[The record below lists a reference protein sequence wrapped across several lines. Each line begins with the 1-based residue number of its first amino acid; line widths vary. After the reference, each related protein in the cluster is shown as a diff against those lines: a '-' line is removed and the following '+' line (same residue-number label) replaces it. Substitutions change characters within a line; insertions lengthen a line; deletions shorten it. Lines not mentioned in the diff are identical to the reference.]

1 MMRLIICGVLL
12 TLATTVVLASGDQ
25 EPPDTAFGIE
35 GSELLY
41 DRDDELRWTYDAD
54 TGAMT
59 IQTTRDHVWTVEVIS
74 KNVLKLTSPRYRDR
88 YLLRIGS
95 PEYQR
100 MQAFRECVA
109 ANRGRK
115 LFEVEDCGELPPGI
129 GE

>member
-1 MMRLIICGVLL
+1 MRMLIVCSALL
-12 TLATTVVLASGDQ
+12 ALATLAVAEGQQ
-25 EPPDTAFGIE
+25 EPPESAFGIE

-41 DRDDELRWTYDAD
+41 DRDDELRWAYDPA
-54 TGAMT
+54 TGALT
-59 IQTTRDHVWTVEVIS
+59 IQTTRDYVWTVEVIS
-74 KNVLKLTSPRYRDR
+74 ENVLKLTSPRYRER